1 MARLTMET
9 RTRFNTNRKA
19 TTVIEDP
26 KHDYMQRWQIYL
38 CRHGFRLLATNNYLG
53 YNDLFVVSL

>member
-1 MARLTMET
+1 MARRTMET

-26 KHDYMQRWQIYL
+26 KHDYMQRWRIYL
-38 CRHGFRLLATNNYLG
+38 CRRGF
-53 YNDLFVVSL
+53 LFVGNTQLSWLQ